1 MTDPRQFYAVTA
13 NLPEAVVE
21 RYVLWLQQ
29 SHLPQMMLSG
39 ALEARIVLYPA
50 MNDCTR
56 DVETQYLFQDEA
68 AFRIY
73 EERYAPELR
82 AEGMRLFGSMPGVRF
97 SRRLGL
103 LRNWE

>member
-1 MTDPRQFYAVTA
+1 MTNSRQFYAVTA

-21 RYVLWLQQ
+21 KYVLWLQQ

-39 ALEARIVLYPA
+39 ALDARIVLYPA
-50 MNDCTR
+50 LADSTR

-68 AFRIY
+68 AFHIY
-73 EERYAPELR
+73 EERHAPELR

-103 LRNWE
+103 LRSWQ